1 MPRKILTNHWTA
13 VSLATAIMLISGV
26 AWAQSDAAGSSAVA
40 PATTSELSA
49 TTTPSGVSG
58 DASSTMF
65 FDSSLPWSQSQSSP
79 SNGRTRA
86 ATRSRSVVF
95 DDSADVV
102 ARNDNVLR
110 LTPSASPGFSDFF
123 ASVRAK
129 SQPPS
134 LTANSNIVSAATVS
148 SSHVQAG
155 GDGSSNGK
163 GNGDG
168 SGNGDANGNG
178 KALGLSA
185 SLANVA
191 QGGGHGN
198 GKALGLGL
206 DSSDAAA
213 HGKERGN
220 GKEKDKGPELAS
232 RPVRAELVNPVISD
246 AIASQAGTLRGP
258 ALVSALSASS
268 LTPASANS
276 LSSSTLDAAPAPVP
290 EPSTWLMLALGLLAL
305 GARAVTRSR

>member
-1 MPRKILTNHWTA
+1 MPRKILTNHWTD

-65 FDSSLPWSQSQSSP
+65 FDSTLPWSQSQSSP

-86 ATRSRSVVF
+86 TTRSRSVLF

-134 LTANSNIVSAATVS
+134 LTANSNIVSAPTGS
-148 SSHVQAG
+148 SSHVQAAEG
-155 GDGSSNGK
+155 G
-163 GNGDG
+163 
-168 SGNGDANGNG
+168 NGNG

-185 SLANVA
+185 SLADVT
-191 QGGGHGN
+191 QGSGHGN
-198 GKALGLGL
+198 GKALGHGL
-206 DSSDAAA
+206 DSSDTAAL
-213 HGKERGN
+213 GKGHGN

-232 RPVRAELVNPVISD
+232 RPVRAALVNPVISD

-258 ALVSALSASS
+258 ALVSGLSASS
-268 LTPASANS
+268 LTPASVNS

>member
-1 MPRKILTNHWTA
+1 MPRKILTNHWTD

-65 FDSSLPWSQSQSSP
+65 FDSTLPWSQSQSSP

-86 ATRSRSVVF
+86 TTRSRSVLF

-134 LTANSNIVSAATVS
+134 LTANSNIVSAPNGS
-148 SSHVQAG
+148 SSHVQAAEG
-155 GDGSSNGK
+155 G
-163 GNGDG
+163 
-168 SGNGDANGNG
+168 NGNG

-185 SLANVA
+185 SLADVT
-191 QGGGHGN
+191 QGSGHGN
-198 GKALGLGL
+198 GKALGHGL
-206 DSSDAAA
+206 DSSDTAA
-213 HGKERGN
+213 HGKGHGN

-232 RPVRAELVNPVISD
+232 RPVRAALVNPVISD

-258 ALVSALSASS
+258 ALVSGLSASS
-268 LTPASANS
+268 LTPASVNS

>member
-1 MPRKILTNHWTA
+1 MPRKILTNHWTD

-65 FDSSLPWSQSQSSP
+65 FDSTLPWSQSQSSP

-86 ATRSRSVVF
+86 TTRSRSVLF

-134 LTANSNIVSAATVS
+134 LTANSNIVSAPTGS
-148 SSHVQAG
+148 SSHVQAAG
-155 GDGSSNGK
+155 GGNGK

-168 SGNGDANGNG
+168 PGDGDANGNE

-185 SLANVA
+185 SLADVT
-191 QGGGHGN
+191 QGSGHGN
-198 GKALGLGL
+198 GKALGHGL
-206 DSSDAAA
+206 DSSDTAAQ
-213 HGKERGN
+213 GKGHGN

-232 RPVRAELVNPVISD
+232 RPVRAALVNPVISD

-258 ALVSALSASS
+258 ALVSGLSASS
-268 LTPASANS
+268 LTPASVNS